1 MLCVVS
7 NMSARTWCLLWNE
20 MITSS
25 YKSHI
30 RVWLHDWEK
39 KKVAFTIYSY
49 NHYWWLLM
57 RNLIVLVFC
66 ESANFLLGQKY
77 YEYMWF
83 CQISVL
89 ERDFW
94 ISKHSLY
101 IATWPKI
108 LWHYFEGGC
117 VSLTIKWSGRGGNR
131 FGFNLDFVNWL
142 LSIQVHTNIWPVI
155 KKNKKH

>member
-1 MLCVVS
+1 
-7 NMSARTWCLLWNE
+7 MSARTWCLLWNE

-108 LWHYFEGGC
+108 LWHYFEGGYNDNKEFYP
-117 VSLTIKWSGRGGNR
+117 IQ
-131 FGFNLDFVNWL
+131 FNWFTL
-142 LSIQVHTNIWPVI
+142 I
-155 KKNKKH
+155 KKYGEILYLYWVK